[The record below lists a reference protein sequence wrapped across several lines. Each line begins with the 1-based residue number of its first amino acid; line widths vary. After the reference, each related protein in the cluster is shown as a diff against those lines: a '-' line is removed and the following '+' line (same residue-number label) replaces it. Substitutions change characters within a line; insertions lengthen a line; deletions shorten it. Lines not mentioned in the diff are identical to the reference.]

1 MPSERR
7 YSVHANGDGCY
18 WVTYYCYDSNCPAR
32 TKEKPWPRSEGELKW
47 VNLISKKGNTY
58 RRRRWCCNHC
68 GKEMTGAVNANDFA

>member
-1 MPSERR
+1 MTAIVQREQRK
-7 YSVHANGDGCY
+7 NLGQ
-18 WVTYYCYDSNCPAR
+18 
-32 TKEKPWPRSEGELKW
+32 ELKW